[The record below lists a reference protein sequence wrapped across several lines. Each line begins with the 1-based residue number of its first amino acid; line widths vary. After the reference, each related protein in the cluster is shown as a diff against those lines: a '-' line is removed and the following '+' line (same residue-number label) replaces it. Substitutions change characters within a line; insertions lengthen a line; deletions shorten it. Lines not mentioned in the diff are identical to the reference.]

1 MNNNNNKSNSCDLG
15 QWVNI
20 VWEREFKLRVKV
32 KELVVKK
39 KIIIITASRTFRVI
53 LIVI

>member
-1 MNNNNNKSNSCDLG
+1 MNNNNDQSNSCDLG

-20 VWEREFKLRVKV
+20 FWEREFKLRVKV
-32 KELVVKK
+32 KELVVKTIK
-39 KIIIITASRTFRVI
+39 IIITASRTFRVI

>member
-1 MNNNNNKSNSCDLG
+1 MNNNNDKSNSCDLG

-20 VWEREFKLRVKV
+20 FWEREFKLRVKV

-39 KIIIITASRTFRVI
+39 
-53 LIVI
+53 